1 MSDRLSIKRSAICD
15 GLYAALLSN
24 AFDRA
29 MALDG
34 KVSERVLDLEG
45 MSGRNYRLFIN
56 NLISSLPDPRYLE
69 VGCWAGS
76 TACSAMDSNRVTMLC
91 IDNWT
96 EFNGPKEVF
105 FANVIATKTSF
116 VNFYFLESDFRQVNY
131 NAVGKFNC
139 YLFDGPHTREDQY
152 DGLMMALPALDD
164 EFIFIVDDWNWGPVR
179 DGTMQA
185 IAATGLKIKTSI
197 DVRTNQNNA
206 TPESIGKHSDWH
218 NGYFFSVLR
227 KPH

>member
-1 MSDRLSIKRSAICD
+1 MSDRLSIKRNTICD

-34 KVSERVLDLEG
+34 KVSEKVLDLEG

-76 TACSAMDSNRVTMLC
+76 TACSAMDGNRVTMLC

-96 EFNGPKEVF
+96 QFNGPKEAF
-105 FANVIATKTSF
+105 FANVIATRTSL
-116 VNFYFLESDFRQVNY
+116 VNFYFLEADFRQVNY
-131 NAVGKFNC
+131 NTVGKYNC
-139 YLFDGPHTREDQY
+139 YLFDGPHAREDQY
-152 DGLMMALPALDD
+152 DGLMLALPALDD
-164 EFIFIVDDWNWGPVR
+164 EFVFIVDDWNWEPVR

-185 IAATGLKIKTSI
+185 IAAAGLKIKTSI
-197 DVRTNQNNA
+197 DVRTTQHNA
-206 TPESIGKHSDWH
+206 HPEFAGKHSDWH
-218 NGYFFSVLR
+218 NGYFLSVLR
-227 KPH
+227 KSH